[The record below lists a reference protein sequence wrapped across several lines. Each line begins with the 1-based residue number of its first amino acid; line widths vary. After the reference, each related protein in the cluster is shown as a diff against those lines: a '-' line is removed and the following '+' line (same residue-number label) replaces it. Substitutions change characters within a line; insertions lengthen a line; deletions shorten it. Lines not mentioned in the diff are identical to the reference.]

1 MDFALTEE
9 QRMFQKMFRDFVTNE
24 VAPLAEEIDHE
35 EKPPLEL
42 LPKAAMQ
49 GFLGALLPEEFG
61 GVALDAI
68 SYCLLLE
75 ELARACM
82 STAMTI
88 SVHNGLVGKTIVENG
103 TDEQKGKYLEP
114 MALGEKIGSFALTE
128 PAAGSDITAL
138 ETRASHVCNGQD
150 YTLNGCKVW
159 ASNGE
164 IADIF
169 LVFAVTDPGAGDK
182 GPALSKAEG
191 ISAFIVEKDTPG
203 FKVGYRE
210 KTMGLRGL
218 ACNTLY
224 FDDCK
229 LPAENL
235 LGEEGEGLKIATTA
249 SDFARLSLSAICLG
263 GAQAALEAGVQ
274 FSVVHEEFGGPIAL
288 KQAVQNFIADTA
300 AEIEALRYLVYH
312 TAWLADQGTP
322 YSREASIAKLIGS
335 EVAMRAANKMLQVH
349 GGFGYMKEY
358 AIERMYRDFRA
369 LRIIEGPSEIQRFVI
384 ARDILKD
391 KGLAIKP

>member
-1 MDFALTEE
+1 MDFALSEE

-24 VAPLAEEIDHE
+24 VAPLADKLDQE
-35 EKPPLEL
+35 EKAPLEL

-61 GVALDAI
+61 GVALDTV

-88 SVHNGLVGKTIVENG
+88 SVHNGLVGKTILENG
-103 TDEQKGKYLEP
+103 TDEQRRKYLEP
-114 MALGEKIGSFALTE
+114 MALGEKIGSFSLTE
-128 PAAGSDITAL
+128 PAAGSDATAL
-138 ETRASHVCNGQD
+138 ETRASRDGKD
-150 YTLNGCKVW
+150 YVLNGCKVW

-169 LVFAVTDPGAGDK
+169 LVFAVTDPEAGAK
-182 GPALSKAEG
+182 G
-191 ISAFIVEKDTPG
+191 ISAFIVERDTPG

-210 KTMGLRGL
+210 PTLGLRGL
-218 ACNTLY
+218 TCNTLY
-224 FDDCK
+224 FDDCRV
-229 LPAENL
+229 PAENL
-235 LGEEGEGLKIATTA
+235 LGQEGEGFKIAMKA
-249 SDFARLSLSAICLG
+249 LDFARLSLSAISLG

-274 FSVVHEEFGGPIAL
+274 FSIEHEQFGGPIAL
-288 KQAVQNFIADTA
+288 KQAIQNFIADTA

-312 TAWLADQGTP
+312 TAWLADQGEP
-322 YSREASIAKLIGS
+322 YTQEASIAKLLGS
-335 EVAMRAANKMLQVH
+335 KIAMQAANRMLQVH
-349 GGFGYMKEY
+349 GGYGYMKEY

-369 LRIIEGPSEIQRFVI
+369 LEIMEGTSEIQRFII
-384 ARDILKD
+384 ARNILKE
-391 KGLAIKP
+391 KGIQIKP

>member
-1 MDFALTEE
+1 MDFALNEE

-24 VAPLAEEIDHE
+24 IAPLAEEIDDQ
-35 EKPPLEL
+35 EKLPLGILE
-42 LPKAAMQ
+42 KAATQ
-49 GFLGALLPEEFG
+49 GFLGALLPEEFA
-61 GVALDAI
+61 GVALDGI

-88 SVHNGLVGKTIVENG
+88 SVHNGLVSKPILENG
-103 TDEQKGKYLEP
+103 TGEQRSKYLEA

-128 PAAGSDITAL
+128 PAAGSDATAL
-138 ETRASHVCNGQD
+138 EARARQGGED
-150 YTLNGCKVW
+150 YVLNGCKVW

-169 LVFAVTDPGAGDK
+169 LIFAVTDPEAGDK
-182 GPALSKAEG
+182 G
-191 ISAFIVEKDTPG
+191 ISAFIVERNTPG

-210 KTMGLRGL
+210 PTMGLRGL
-218 ACNTLY
+218 TCNTLY
-224 FDDCK
+224 FDDCR

-235 LGEEGEGLKIATTA
+235 LGGEGQGFRIAVKA
-249 SDFARLSLSAICLG
+249 LDFGRLSLSAICLG

-274 FSVVHEEFGGPIAL
+274 FSIEHEEFGGPIAL
-288 KQAVQNFIADTA
+288 KQTIQNFIADTA
-300 AEIEALRYLVYH
+300 AEIESLRYLVYH
-312 TAWLADQGTP
+312 TAWLADQGDG
-322 YSREASIAKLIGS
+322 YSRDASIAKLIGS

-349 GGFGYMKEY
+349 GGFGYMREY

-369 LRIIEGPSEIQRFVI
+369 LRIVQGTSEIQRFVI
-384 ARDILKD
+384 ARDILKE
-391 KGLAIKP
+391 KGLAIEP

>member
-1 MDFALTEE
+1 
-9 QRMFQKMFRDFVTNE
+9 
-24 VAPLAEEIDHE
+24 
-35 EKPPLEL
+35 
-42 LPKAAMQ
+42 
-49 GFLGALLPEEFG
+49 
-61 GVALDAI
+61 
-68 SYCLLLE
+68 
-75 ELARACM
+75 
-82 STAMTI
+82 
-88 SVHNGLVGKTIVENG
+88 
-103 TDEQKGKYLEP
+103 

-128 PAAGSDITAL
+128 PAAGSDIAAL

-150 YTLNGCKVW
+150 YILNGCKVW

-169 LVFAVTDPGAGDK
+169 VVFAVTDPEAGDK
-182 GPALSKAEG
+182 G

-218 ACNTLY
+218 TCNTLY

-263 GAQAALEAGVQ
+263 GAQAALEAGIQ
-274 FSVVHEEFGGPIAL
+274 FAVEREQFGGPIAL
-288 KQAVQNFIADTA
+288 KQAIQNFIADAA
-300 AEIEALRYLVYH
+300 AEVEALRYLVYH
-312 TAWLADQGTP
+312 AAWLADQGEP
-322 YSREASIAKLIGS
+322 YTRDASIAKLIGS
-335 EVAMRAANKMLQVH
+335 EAAMRIANKMLQVH
-349 GGFGYMKEY
+349 GGYGYMKEY

-369 LRIIEGPSEIQRFVI
+369 LRIMQGTSEMQRFVI
-384 ARDILKD
+384 ARDILKE

>member
-1 MDFALTEE
+1 
-9 QRMFQKMFRDFVTNE
+9 FVTNE
-24 VAPLAEEIDHE
+24 IAPLAEEIDQE
-35 EKPPLEL
+35 EKPPREL

-49 GFLGALLPEEFG
+49 GFLGALLPEEYE
-61 GVALDAI
+61 GVALDAV

-75 ELARACM
+75 EIAKACA

-88 SVHNGLVGKTIVENG
+88 SVHNGLVSKTILDNG

-114 MALGEKIGSFALTE
+114 MAFGEKIGSFALTE
-128 PAAGSDITAL
+128 PAAGSDVTAL
-138 ETRASHVCNGQD
+138 ETRASQD
-150 YTLNGCKVW
+150 GGEDYVLNGCKTW

-169 LVFAVTDPGAGDK
+169 LVFAITDPEAGAK
-182 GPALSKAEG
+182 G
-191 ISAFIVEKDTPG
+191 ISAFIVERDTPG

-210 KTMGLRGL
+210 PTLGLRGL
-218 ACNTLY
+218 TCNTLY
-224 FDDCK
+224 LDDCR

-235 LGEEGEGLKIATTA
+235 LGKEGEGLKIALKA
-249 SDFARLSLSAICLG
+249 LDFSRLSLSAICLG

-274 FSVVHEEFGGPIAL
+274 FAIEHEEFGGPIAL

-312 TAWLADQGTP
+312 TAWLADTGEP
-322 YSREASIAKLIGS
+322 YTRDASIAKLIGS
-335 EVAMRAANKMLQVH
+335 EIAMRAANKMLQVH

-369 LRIIEGPSEIQRFVI
+369 LRIVEGTSEIQRFVI
-384 ARDILKD
+384 ARDILKE
-391 KGLAIKP
+391 KGLAIRP

>member
-1 MDFALTEE
+1 MDFALNEE

-24 VAPLAEEIDHE
+24 VAPLAEETDQE
-35 EKPPLEL
+35 EKPPLGL
-42 LPKAAMQ
+42 LPKVALQ

-75 ELARACM
+75 ELARACT

-88 SVHNGLVGKTIVENG
+88 SVHNGLVGKTILENG
-103 TDEQKGKYLEP
+103 TDEQRGKYLEP
-114 MALGEKIGSFALTE
+114 MAFGEKIGSFALTE
-128 PAAGSDITAL
+128 PAAGSDATAL
-138 ETRASHVCNGQD
+138 ETRASRDGED
-150 YTLNGCKVW
+150 YILNGCKTW

-169 LVFAVTDPGAGDK
+169 LVFAVTDPAAGAK
-182 GPALSKAEG
+182 G

-218 ACNTLY
+218 TCNALY
-224 FDDCK
+224 FDDCRV
-229 LPAENL
+229 PAENL
-235 LGEEGEGLKIATTA
+235 LGGEGQGFKIAMKA
-249 SDFARLSLSAICLG
+249 LDFSRLSLSAICLG
-263 GAQAALEAGVQ
+263 AAQAAVQAGVQ
-274 FSVVHEEFGGPIAL
+274 FAIEHEEFGGPIAL
-288 KQAVQNFIADTA
+288 KQAIQNFIADTA
-300 AEIEALRYLVYH
+300 AEVEALRYLVYH
-312 TAWLADQGTP
+312 TAWLADKGEP
-322 YSREASIAKLIGS
+322 YTRDASIAKLIGA
-335 EVAMRAANKMLQVH
+335 EVAMRAADKMLQVH

-369 LRIIEGPSEIQRFVI
+369 LRIMEGTSEIQRFVI
-384 ARDILKD
+384 ARDIFKE

>member
-1 MDFALTEE
+1 MDFTFNEE

-24 VAPLAEEIDHE
+24 VAPLAEEIDQE
-35 EKPPLEL
+35 ETLPLEL

-49 GFLGALLPEEFG
+49 GFLGALLPEEFE

-88 SVHNGLVGKTIVENG
+88 SVHNGLVGKTILENG
-103 TDEQKGKYLEP
+103 TDEQRSKYLEP
-114 MALGEKIGSFALTE
+114 MASGEKIGSFCLTE

-138 ETRASHVCNGQD
+138 ETRASREDED
-150 YTLNGCKVW
+150 YLLNGCKVW

-169 LVFAVTDPGAGDK
+169 LVFAATAPET
-182 GPALSKAEG
+182 GPAG
-191 ISAFIVEKDTPG
+191 ISAFIVEKGMPG

-210 KTMGLRGL
+210 KTLGLRGL
-218 ACNTLY
+218 TCNTLY
-224 FDDCK
+224 FNDCRV
-229 LPAENL
+229 ATDHL
-235 LGEEGEGLKIATTA
+235 LDQEGKGLSIATKA
-249 SDFARLSLSAICLG
+249 LDFSRLSLSAICLG

-274 FSVVHEEFGGPIAL
+274 FAVEREQFGGPIAL
-288 KQAVQNFIADTA
+288 KQAIQNFIADST

-312 TAWLADQGTP
+312 TAWLADQGEP
-322 YSREASIAKLIGS
+322 YSRDASIAKLIGS
-335 EVAMRAANKMLQVH
+335 EAAMRIVNKMLQVH

-369 LRIIEGPSEIQRFVI
+369 LRIMEGTSEMQRFAI
-384 ARDILKD
+384 ARDILKE
-391 KGLAIKP
+391 KGIRIEP

>member
-1 MDFALTEE
+1 MDFALNQE

-24 VAPLAEEIDHE
+24 VAPLAEETDQE
-35 EKPPLEL
+35 EKPPLGL
-42 LPKAAMQ
+42 LPKVALQ

-75 ELARACM
+75 ELARACT

-88 SVHNGLVGKTIVENG
+88 SVHNGLVGKTILENG
-103 TDEQKGKYLEP
+103 TDEQRGKYLEP
-114 MALGEKIGSFALTE
+114 MAFGEKIGSFALTE
-128 PAAGSDITAL
+128 PAAGSDATAL
-138 ETRASHVCNGQD
+138 ETRASRDGED
-150 YTLNGCKVW
+150 YILNGCKTW

-169 LVFAVTDPGAGDK
+169 LVFAVTDPEAGAK
-182 GPALSKAEG
+182 G

-218 ACNTLY
+218 TCNALY
-224 FDDCK
+224 FDDCRV
-229 LPAENL
+229 PAENL
-235 LGEEGEGLKIATTA
+235 LGGEGQGFKIAMKA
-249 SDFARLSLSAICLG
+249 LDFSRLSLSAICLG
-263 GAQAALEAGVQ
+263 AAQAAVQAGVQ
-274 FSVVHEEFGGPIAL
+274 FAIEHEEFGGPIAL
-288 KQAVQNFIADTA
+288 KQAIQNFIADTA
-300 AEIEALRYLVYH
+300 AEVEALRYLVYH
-312 TAWLADQGTP
+312 TAWLADKGEP
-322 YSREASIAKLIGS
+322 YTRDASIAKLIGA
-335 EVAMRAANKMLQVH
+335 EVAMRAADKMLQVH

-369 LRIIEGPSEIQRFVI
+369 LRIMEGTSEIQRFVI
-384 ARDILKD
+384 ARDIFKE
-391 KGLAIKP
+391 KGLTIKP

>member
-1 MDFALTEE
+1 MDFALNEE

-49 GFLGALLPEEFG
+49 GFLGALLPEKYE
-61 GVALDAI
+61 GVALDAV

-75 ELARACM
+75 ELAKACT

-88 SVHNGLVGKTIVENG
+88 SVHNGLVSKTILDNG
-103 TDEQKGKYLEP
+103 SDEQKGKYLEP
-114 MALGEKIGSFALTE
+114 MASGEKIGCFALTE

-138 ETRASHVCNGQD
+138 ETRASRDGED
-150 YTLNGCKVW
+150 YVLNGCKTW

-164 IADIF
+164 IADVF
-169 LVFAVTDPGAGDK
+169 LVFAITDPEAGPK
-182 GPALSKAEG
+182 G
-191 ISAFIVEKDTPG
+191 ISAFIVERDTLG

-210 KTMGLRGL
+210 PTLGLRGL
-218 ACNTLY
+218 TCNTLY
-224 FDDCK
+224 FDDCRVS
-229 LPAENL
+229 PANL
-235 LGEEGEGLKIATTA
+235 LGQEGGGLKIALKA
-249 SDFARLSLSAICLG
+249 LDFSRLSLSAICLG
-263 GAQAALEAGVQ
+263 GAEAALEAGVQ
-274 FSVVHEEFGGPIAL
+274 FAIEREQFGGPIAL
-288 KQAVQNFIADTA
+288 KQAIQNFIADTA

-312 TAWLADQGTP
+312 TAWLADTGEP
-322 YSREASIAKLIGS
+322 YTRDAAIAKLIGS
-335 EVAMRAANKMLQVH
+335 EVAMQAANKMLQVH

-369 LRIIEGPSEIQRFVI
+369 LKIMEGTSEIQRFVI
-384 ARDILKD
+384 ARDILKE

>member
-1 MDFALTEE
+1 MDFALNEE

-24 VAPLAEEIDHE
+24 VAPLAEEIDQE

-49 GFLGALLPEEFG
+49 GFLGALLPEEYE

-75 ELARACM
+75 ELARACV

-88 SVHNGLVGKTIVENG
+88 SVHNGLVSKTILENG
-103 TDEQKGKYLEP
+103 SDEQKGKYLEA
-114 MALGEKIGSFALTE
+114 MALGEKIGCFALTE
-128 PAAGSDITAL
+128 PAAGSDPTAM
-138 ETRASHVCNGQD
+138 ETRASQD
-150 YTLNGCKVW
+150 GEDYILNGCKTW

-164 IADIF
+164 IADVF
-169 LVFAVTDPGAGDK
+169 LVCAITDPEAGPK
-182 GPALSKAEG
+182 G

-210 KTMGLRGL
+210 KTLGLRGL
-218 ACNTLY
+218 ICNTLY
-224 FDDCK
+224 FDDCR
-229 LPAENL
+229 LPAANL
-235 LGEEGEGLKIATTA
+235 LGQEGEGFKIAMKA
-249 SDFARLSLSAICLG
+249 LDFARLSLSAICLG
-263 GAQAALEAGVQ
+263 GAQAALEVGVQ
-274 FSVVHEEFGGPIAL
+274 FAVEHEEFGGPIAL
-288 KQAVQNFIADTA
+288 KQAIQNFIADTA

-312 TAWLADQGTP
+312 TAWLADTGEP
-322 YSREASIAKLIGS
+322 YTRHASMAKLFGS
-335 EVAMRAANKMLQVH
+335 EMAMRAANNMLQVH

-369 LRIIEGPSEIQRFVI
+369 LQIVEGTSEMQRFVI
-384 ARDILKD
+384 ARDILKE
-391 KGLAIKP
+391 KGIQIKP

>member
-1 MDFALTEE
+1 MDFALNEE

-24 VAPLAEEIDHE
+24 VAPLAEETDQE
-35 EKPPLEL
+35 EKPPLGL
-42 LPKAAMQ
+42 LPKVALQ

-75 ELARACM
+75 ELARACT

-88 SVHNGLVGKTIVENG
+88 SVHNGLVGKTILENG
-103 TDEQKGKYLEP
+103 TDEQRGKYLEP
-114 MALGEKIGSFALTE
+114 MAFGEKIGSFALTE
-128 PAAGSDITAL
+128 PAAGSDATAL
-138 ETRASHVCNGQD
+138 ETRASRDGED
-150 YTLNGCKVW
+150 YILNGCKTW

-169 LVFAVTDPGAGDK
+169 LVFAVTDPEAGAK
-182 GPALSKAEG
+182 G

-218 ACNTLY
+218 TCNALY
-224 FDDCK
+224 FDDCRV
-229 LPAENL
+229 PAENL
-235 LGEEGEGLKIATTA
+235 LGGEGQGLKIAMKA
-249 SDFARLSLSAICLG
+249 LDFSRLSLSAICLG
-263 GAQAALEAGVQ
+263 AAQAAVQAGVQ
-274 FSVVHEEFGGPIAL
+274 FAIEHEEFGGPIAL
-288 KQAVQNFIADTA
+288 KQAIQNFIADTA
-300 AEIEALRYLVYH
+300 AEVEALRYLVYH
-312 TAWLADQGTP
+312 TAWLADKGEP
-322 YSREASIAKLIGS
+322 YTRDASIAKLIGA
-335 EVAMRAANKMLQVH
+335 EVAMRAADKMLQVH

-369 LRIIEGPSEIQRFVI
+369 LRIMEGTSEIQRFVI
-384 ARDILKD
+384 ARDIFKE

>member
-1 MDFALTEE
+1 MDFALNEE

-24 VAPLAEEIDHE
+24 IAPLAEEIDQE
-35 EKPPLEL
+35 EKLPREL

-49 GFLGALLPEEFG
+49 GFLGALLPEEFE

-75 ELARACM
+75 ELARACA

-88 SVHNGLVGKTIVENG
+88 SVHNGLVSKTILDNG
-103 TDEQKGKYLEP
+103 TDEQKSKYLEP
-114 MALGEKIGSFALTE
+114 MAFGEKIGSFALTE
-128 PAAGSDITAL
+128 PAAGSDVTAL
-138 ETRASHVCNGQD
+138 ETRASQD
-150 YTLNGCKVW
+150 GGEDYVLNGCKTW
-159 ASNGE
+159 ASNGQ

-169 LVFAVTDPGAGDK
+169 LVFAVTDPEAGAK
-182 GPALSKAEG
+182 G

-210 KTMGLRGL
+210 PTLGLRGL
-218 ACNTLY
+218 TCNTLY
-224 FDDCK
+224 LDDCRV
-229 LPAENL
+229 PVENL
-235 LGEEGEGLKIATTA
+235 LGQEGEGLKIALKA
-249 SDFARLSLSAICLG
+249 LDFSRLSLSAICLG

-274 FSVVHEEFGGPIAL
+274 FAVEREQFGGPIAL
-288 KQAVQNFIADTA
+288 KQAIQNFIADTA

-312 TAWLADQGTP
+312 TAWLSDTGEP
-322 YSREASIAKLIGS
+322 YTRDASIAKLIGS

-369 LRIIEGPSEIQRFVI
+369 LRIVEGTSEIQRFVI
-384 ARDILKD
+384 ARDILKE

>member
-1 MDFALTEE
+1 MDFALNEE

-35 EKPPLEL
+35 EKPPLKL

-49 GFLGALLPEEFG
+49 GFLGALLPEDHE

-75 ELARACM
+75 ELAKACT

-88 SVHNGLVGKTIVENG
+88 SVHNGLVSKTILDNG
-103 TDEQKGKYLEP
+103 SDEQKGKYLES
-114 MALGEKIGSFALTE
+114 MAFGEKIGSFALTE
-128 PAAGSDITAL
+128 PAAGSDVTAL
-138 ETRASHVCNGQD
+138 ETRASQD
-150 YTLNGCKVW
+150 GGEDYILNGCKTW

-169 LVFAVTDPGAGDK
+169 LVFAVTDPEAG
-182 GPALSKAEG
+182 SKG
-191 ISAFIVEKDTPG
+191 ISAFIVEKGTPG

-210 KTMGLRGL
+210 PTLGLRGL
-218 ACNTLY
+218 TCNTLY
-224 FDDCK
+224 LDDCRV
-229 LPAENL
+229 PAENL
-235 LGEEGEGLKIATTA
+235 LGHEGKGLKIALKA
-249 SDFARLSLSAICLG
+249 LDFSRLSLSAICLG
-263 GAQAALEAGVQ
+263 GAEAALEAGVQ
-274 FSVVHEEFGGPIAL
+274 FAIEREQFGGPIAL
-288 KQAVQNFIADTA
+288 KQAIQNFIADTA

-312 TAWLADQGTP
+312 AAWLADQGEP
-322 YSREASIAKLIGS
+322 YTRYASIAKLIGS

-369 LRIIEGPSEIQRFVI
+369 LKIMEGTSEIQRFVI
-384 ARDILKD
+384 ARDILKE
-391 KGLAIKP
+391 KGLAIRP